1 MAGGAPIASSVDSW
15 APETRA
21 VGSSM
26 LRKEDLRLLTGTGR
40 FVDDLNHPRALR
52 ASILRS
58 QSAHARIRSLDAD
71 RARAHAGVVDVV
83 TAADLP
89 PGVGRIPMRMYSRPG
104 MERLLQPILA
114 HDVVRYVGEPVAVV
128 VSESRYQAEDALELI
143 DVRYEPLEPVLDA
156 AFAITAESPLLHA
169 GAATNVA
176 AEWITGYGD
185 LESAFATADV
195 VVAERL
201 SCQRHAAV
209 PLEPRG
215 LCAELDPDSGRLTVW
230 GAAKVVHTNR
240 RILSRLLGWEVE
252 RIRFIELDVGGG
264 FGGRGEFYPEDFL
277 IPFCAIRLGRA
288 VAWAEDRSENLRAL
302 NHSREQR
309 HEVAVALQ
317 ADGTLLALRDSFLLD
332 TGAYVRTHGSVVPS
346 MTAALLPGPYRWKA
360 YMCEV
365 RQVLTNKTPAGTY
378 RAPGRYEAN
387 FVRERILDVAARRIG
402 LDPLELRRR
411 NLIPSSSMPYAI
423 GTEADGHALV
433 LDSGDYGLLIDKGI
447 SHFDHARMRRWR
459 AAEAGPRRCRGIG
472 AALFVEKSGIA
483 RWEYARVGISAAGRV
498 RAHVGSASVGQGVET
513 VLAQICAD
521 AVGVPFE
528 LVDVVHGDTD
538 DVPIGI
544 GSFGSRATSL
554 GGAAVMQAAAA
565 LRERLFRLASEQL
578 EAATDDLAIV
588 GGAVVV
594 RGSPGA
600 RVPLQAL
607 LANGSWLE
615 EEAVFDSEHMSF
627 PYGLHLVALEI
638 DLDTGAVEIDRYA
651 IAYDVGLAV
660 NPQLVEGQVVGGA
673 AQGIGGAL
681 LEELAYDENGQLASG
696 SLIDYLLPTAGDVPP
711 VDVLITQDAPT
722 PLTPLGAKGAGEG
735 GTAAAGAAI
744 ANAVSDAL
752 GIEVTALPLA
762 PARMLELASRDAAP
776 NLNVPCTKEER

>member
-1 MAGGAPIASSVDSW
+1 
-15 APETRA
+15 
-21 VGSSM
+21 M
-26 LRKEDLRLLTGTGR
+26 LRKEDLRLLTGTSR
-40 FVDDLNHPRALR
+40 FVDDLNYPGALQ

-58 QSAHARIRSLDAD
+58 QRAHARIRSLDAD

-89 PGVGRIPMRMYSRPG
+89 SGVGRIPMRMYSRPG
-104 MERLLQPILA
+104 MERFLQPVLA
-114 HDVVRYVGEPVAVV
+114 DDMVRYVGEPVAVV
-128 VSESRYQAEDALELI
+128 VSESRYTAEDALELI
-143 DVRYEPLEPVLDA
+143 DVDYEPLAPLLDA
-156 AFAITAESPLLHA
+156 ARAVAPEAPVLHA
-169 GAATNVA
+169 ETETNVA

-185 LESAFATADV
+185 LERAFADADTIV
-195 VVAERL
+195 EERL

-215 LCAELDPDSGRLTVW
+215 LCAQLDPDSGRLTVW

-240 RILSRLLGWEVE
+240 RILSSLLGWEEE
-252 RIRFIELDVGGG
+252 RIRMIELDVGGG

-302 NHSREQR
+302 NHSREQQ
-309 HEVAVALQ
+309 HDVAVALQ
-317 ADGTLLALRDSFLLD
+317 ADGRLLALRDSFLLD
-332 TGAYVRTHGSVVPS
+332 TGAYVRTHGSVVPA
-346 MTAALLPGPYRWKA
+346 MTAALLPGPYRWAA
-360 YMCEV
+360 YRCTV

-378 RAPGRYEAN
+378 RAPGRYEGN
-387 FVRERILDVAARRIG
+387 FVRERILDIAAHRIG

-411 NLIPSSSMPYAI
+411 NLIPTSAMPFAI
-423 GTEADGHALV
+423 GTEADGHPLV
-433 LDSGDYGLLIDKGI
+433 LDSGDYDLLIDKGT
-447 SHFDHARMRRWR
+447 SHFDHAGMRRWR
-459 AAEAGPRRCRGIG
+459 DAPAGPRRSRGLG

-483 RWEYARVGISAAGRV
+483 RWEYARVGICPAGEVRV
-498 RAHVGSASVGQGVET
+498 HVGSASLGQGVET

-521 AVGVPFE
+521 ALGVPYE
-528 LVDVVHGDTD
+528 CVLVAHGDTD
-538 DVPIGI
+538 DVPLGM

-554 GGAAVMQAAAA
+554 GGAAVMQAAGA
-565 LRERLFRLASEQL
+565 LRERLLRLASERL
-578 EAATDDLAIV
+578 EAASHDLALV
-588 GGAVVV
+588 GDAVVV

-600 RVPLQAL
+600 RVQLQEL
-607 LANGSWLE
+607 LASSAWLE
-615 EEAVFDSEHMSF
+615 EEAVFDAEHMSF
-627 PYGLHLVALEI
+627 PYGLHLVAVEI
-638 DLDTGAVEIDRYA
+638 DLDTGAAVIDRYA

-660 NPQLVEGQVVGGA
+660 NPQLIEGQVVGGA

-681 LEELAYDENGQLASG
+681 LEELSYDESGQLMSG
-696 SLIDYLLPTAGDVPP
+696 SFLDYLLPTAGEVPA

-762 PARMLELASRDAAP
+762 PARMLELASGHTAAHQH
-776 NLNVPCTKEER
+776 VSCHKGER